1 MGDFGGMGANV
12 RRIAVAV
19 ALVSTVLA
27 ISLIAVAFS
36 RTSQRTGAFALFQA
50 AGRGVQ
56 YYFIPASQA
65 KKLAAQQQHLPTRL
79 DQATAEPKPKYAVF
93 NTGAEVREPAA
104 HSSAAIKKAAKRMQ
118 LPDNFVW
125 GKNGK
130 GLDPE
135 FVCTKDNLIALY
147 NFVQPEWE
155 KCKDSVNYIQSNK
168 CADPTTPGCES
179 MLAQSNTTEAASEQQ
194 SSPSVLGWI
203 SKEVAH
209 DGPLFTPEGMVKYRR
224 YKAQAQR
231 FIKHKLLEGP
241 TAVDEIQS
249 FVHRNLQS
257 NPSALEQLA
266 AGSHSRRLLGR
277 MEQLTY
283 YDKAP
288 VNDTSSPTMKQC
300 IDFAMGHHLC
310 AMLDSCDDPVCDR

>member
-1 MGDFGGMGANV
+1 MCAFGEMGFNV

-19 ALVSTVLA
+19 ALLSTVLA

-36 RTSQRTGAFALFQA
+36 RTGQRTGACALFQS

-65 KKLAAQQQHLPTRL
+65 KKLAAQQQHLPARL
-79 DQATAEPKPKYAVF
+79 DKATAEPKPKYAVF

-125 GKNGK
+125 GTNGK

-179 MLAQSNTTEAASEQQ
+179 MLAQSNTTEAAPEQQ

-209 DGPLFTPEGMVKYRR
+209 
-224 YKAQAQR
+224 
-231 FIKHKLLEGP
+231 
-241 TAVDEIQS
+241 
-249 FVHRNLQS
+249 
-257 NPSALEQLA
+257 SALASLSA
-266 AGSHSRRLLGR
+266 RG
-277 MEQLTY
+277 LTSLFS
-283 YDKAP
+283 
-288 VNDTSSPTMKQC
+288 VSTLTSLS
-300 IDFAMGHHLC
+300 AL
-310 AMLDSCDDPVCDR
+310 LDSRLSPLLADVSFSVSVLAVLSSL